1 MVQLG
6 EVIKEL
12 HCKLNAIHR
21 DLKPSNVLINQNFEV
36 RLADFGISAKLKK
49 QLNLESMEVTGTH

>member
-6 EVIKEL
+6 EVIQEL
-12 HCKLNAIHR
+12 HCMLNAIHR

-49 QLNLESMEVTGTH
+49 QLNLESMEVTGSH

>member
-1 MVQLG
+1 MVQLV
-6 EVIKEL
+6 EVIQEL

-21 DLKPSNVLINQNFEV
+21 DLKPSNVLVNQNFEV
-36 RLADFGISAKLKK
+36 RLADFGISAKKK